1 MSACRRLQPG
11 ARVPAAH
18 VALAA
23 LAATAALLAFA
34 APASAQTPAPQ
45 TQASQTPAPQTRLL
59 QTRAAQSPSL
69 QTPAP
74 QGLPAASAAP
84 TLDANEIYDRARAA
98 AYAARLPAFLS
109 YETHAT
115 FARKGKIKAE
125 HFRVVMR
132 TADAKSYVT
141 PLPDSP
147 RDRLDTTPRV
157 QDAPPYLSPFNT
169 FGLIERKAGEKP
181 SRYEAPGTPA
191 PAASGPPV
199 IGSVTVTAR
208 PYDISLLGIETLG
221 SRSVYHLVLH
231 PVRDPVHRRLRELF
245 VATDTY
251 RLERAVIQAYGAAGP
266 LHTRPLVTIDYAPA
280 GDAQAIVRISVDVTL
295 RAFFFAYGGHGE
307 FRAEQVTT
315 PSAAPDWMFDAALLA
330 EHERAL
336 RATTPP

>member
-1 MSACRRLQPG
+1 M
-11 ARVPAAH
+11 
-18 VALAA
+18 
-23 LAATAALLAFA
+23 
-34 APASAQTPAPQ
+34 Q
-45 TQASQTPAPQTRLL
+45 TQAPQ
-59 QTRAAQSPSL
+59 AS
-69 QTPAP
+69 
-74 QGLPAASAAP
+74 PAAASPAVV
-84 TLDANEIYDRARAA
+84 LDANEIYDRARAA
-98 AYAARLPAFLS
+98 AYAGKLPPFLS

-125 HFRVVMR
+125 HFRVVLR
-132 TADAKSYVT
+132 TADGKSYVT
-141 PLPDSP
+141 PVPDSP

-157 QDAPPYLSPFNT
+157 QDKPPYLSPFNT

-181 SRYEAPGTPA
+181 SLYEAPGTPA

-208 PYDISLLGIETLG
+208 AYDISLLGIEALG
-221 SRSVYHLVLH
+221 GRNVYHLALH

-280 GDAQAIVRISVDVTL
+280 GDAQAIARISVDVTL

-307 FRAEQVTT
+307 FRAENLATRST
-315 PSAAPDWMFDAALLA
+315 EPAWMFEAGLLA
-330 EHERAL
+330 AHERA
-336 RATTPP
+336 ASSATPP